1 MDLQDHGS
9 ETSVKSFVIL
19 TNRKRAIVALV
30 HTVVFLVVA
39 LCGFLTVV
47 RPLHGASPAGAW
59 ILAAVYLV
67 VSGVLLALAAISR
80 VATERLYFSLCTTS
94 AAFGLLRQIMG
105 DPRMHAAVFVRVA
118 MLACAVVVGFRI
130 LRRHERLD

>member
-1 MDLQDHGS
+1 
-9 ETSVKSFVIL
+9 VKRYVIL

-39 LCGFLTVV
+39 LFGFVTVV
-47 RPLHGASPAGAW
+47 RPLEAASPAGSW

-67 VSGVLLALAAISR
+67 VSGVLLALTMASRTAA
-80 VATERLYFSLCTTS
+80 ERLYFGLCTTS
-94 AAFGLLRQIMG
+94 AGFGLLRQVVG

-118 MLACAVVVGFRI
+118 MLGCAVLVGNWI
-130 LRRHERLD
+130 LRSHSLSRKP